1 MNRHCYECLIVQS
14 PHMHHCRICENCI
27 DFHHKHSDFI
37 GKCIGRDNAIAY
49 YWFLV
54 TNTVLNAMFVY
65 CFISCIAAPK
75 EGEEAPSNFILMIV
89 GCFTNIWE
97 ESRFF
102 IGFAFLVTG
111 YMMLADF
118 DKLV

>member
-1 MNRHCYECLIVQS
+1 
-14 PHMHHCRICENCI
+14 MHHCTICENCI
-27 DFHHKHSDFI
+27 DFHHKHSDFL

-65 CFISCIAAPK
+65 SFISCISTPT

-89 GCFTNIWE
+89 GCFTFIWE
-97 ESRFF
+97 QSMFF
-102 IGFAFLVTG
+102 TGFAFLVTG
-111 YMMLADF
+111 YMMLTDL
-118 DKLV
+118 DKLI